1 MKKIYAVVLSAL
13 LSLSL
18 AGCQQPEAST
28 QKGPADSSLCANT
41 SAYLMAETEG
51 GFYYSTGNILY
62 YADQENLTE
71 WVPVCSRPDCSHNG
85 PDCQAYLAND
95 GRFVLKGEQIYF
107 CDSNTRYHPDGDS
120 GTVLASMTLDGGDRK
135 VAYTIPGSLSD
146 AGGSDRFCLLGDQ
159 LIAMY
164 CRMNEGGAFDTRMVR
179 VDETGEQ
186 ELFTGTMEQLPSWLG
201 AVTRYEDMGGDTA
214 LYFYLDDS
222 QENWA
227 CTLYRPTAEGL
238 EKLGDVSGLGN
249 LMDLDFTGSYLSGEV
264 LRIYRPGDG
273 YYDVNLATGQE
284 TKALDSQLEDA
295 WGWQLTERYAVEST
309 LLSRPL
315 AHQKATVDRE
325 QAMTLYDGERWRPVA
340 LPEEL
345 ARGPLFQNLRPVA
358 VTSEGIF
365 FQAKLQDQRRL
376 YQVKLDGDTLQMT
389 FLFAFPA

>member
-1 MKKIYAVVLSAL
+1 MKKICAIALSAL
-13 LSLSL
+13 LAMSL
-18 AGCQQPEAST
+18 AACQHPESP
-28 QKGPADSSLCANT
+28 GPDRATDLSLCADS
-41 SAYLMAETEG
+41 SAYLMAETEA

-62 YADQENLTE
+62 YADHENLTA

-95 GRFVLKGEQIYF
+95 GRFLLKEERIYF
-107 CDSNTRYHPDGDS
+107 CDSNTRYQPDGAA
-120 GTVLASMTLDGGDRK
+120 GTILASMSTDGGDRK
-135 VAYTIPGSLSD
+135 VAYTVPGSLSD

-164 CRMNEGGAFDTRMVR
+164 CRMNESGSFDTRMVR
-179 VDETGEQ
+179 VNETGEQ
-186 ELFTGTMEQLPSWLG
+186 ELFTGSMEQLPSWLG

-214 LYFYLDDS
+214 LYFYLDDG

-227 CTLYRPTAEGL
+227 CTLYRPTSEGL
-238 EKLGDVSGLGN
+238 EKLGDVSALGN
-249 LMDLDFTGSYLSGEV
+249 LMNLDFTGSYLSGEI

-273 YYDVNLATGQE
+273 YYDVNLTTGQE
-284 TKALDSQLEDA
+284 TKAMEAQLEDA
-295 WGWQLTERYAVEST
+295 WGWQLTEQYAVEST

-315 AHQKATVDRE
+315 AHQKDPVDRE
-325 QAMTLYDGERWRPVA
+325 QAMTLYDGESWRPVA

-358 VTSEGIF
+358 VTSDRIF

-376 YQVKLDGDTLQMT
+376 YQVPLDGDTLQMT

>member
-1 MKKIYAVVLSAL
+1 MESCW
-13 LSLSL
+13 
-18 AGCQQPEAST
+18 GC
-28 QKGPADSSLCANT
+28 
-41 SAYLMAETEG
+41 
-51 GFYYSTGNILY
+51 
-62 YADQENLTE
+62 
-71 WVPVCSRPDCSHNG
+71 
-85 PDCQAYLAND
+85 
-95 GRFVLKGEQIYF
+95 
-107 CDSNTRYHPDGDS
+107 
-120 GTVLASMTLDGGDRK
+120 
-135 VAYTIPGSLSD
+135 
-146 AGGSDRFCLLGDQ
+146 
-159 LIAMY
+159 
-164 CRMNEGGAFDTRMVR
+164 
-179 VDETGEQ
+179 
-186 ELFTGTMEQLPSWLG
+186 
-201 AVTRYEDMGGDTA
+201 
-214 LYFYLDDS
+214 
-222 QENWA
+222 
-227 CTLYRPTAEGL
+227 
-238 EKLGDVSGLGN
+238 SGLGN
-249 LMDLDFTGSYLSGEV
+249 PDGSGFHRLLSLREV

-315 AHQKATVDRE
+315 AHQKDPVDRE

>member
-1 MKKIYAVVLSAL
+1 
-13 LSLSL
+13 
-18 AGCQQPEAST
+18 
-28 QKGPADSSLCANT
+28 
-41 SAYLMAETEG
+41 
-51 GFYYSTGNILY
+51 
-62 YADQENLTE
+62 
-71 WVPVCSRPDCSHNG
+71 
-85 PDCQAYLAND
+85 
-95 GRFVLKGEQIYF
+95 
-107 CDSNTRYHPDGDS
+107 
-120 GTVLASMTLDGGDRK
+120 MTLDGGDRK

-201 AVTRYEDMGGDTA
+201 TVTRYEDMGGDTA

-315 AHQKATVDRE
+315 AHQKDPVDRE

>member
-1 MKKIYAVVLSAL
+1 
-13 LSLSL
+13 
-18 AGCQQPEAST
+18 
-28 QKGPADSSLCANT
+28 
-41 SAYLMAETEG
+41 
-51 GFYYSTGNILY
+51 
-62 YADQENLTE
+62 
-71 WVPVCSRPDCSHNG
+71 
-85 PDCQAYLAND
+85 
-95 GRFVLKGEQIYF
+95 
-107 CDSNTRYHPDGDS
+107 
-120 GTVLASMTLDGGDRK
+120 
-135 VAYTIPGSLSD
+135 
-146 AGGSDRFCLLGDQ
+146 
-159 LIAMY
+159 
-164 CRMNEGGAFDTRMVR
+164 MNEGGAFDTRMVR

-315 AHQKATVDRE
+315 AHQKAPVDRE